1 MFSPVKAITAGA
13 LVFALGG
20 VLLIAQP
27 FDRQGGSVPGAETTD
42 PATAVEFTGT
52 TGFGPKRG
60 SYWVNTIVEPF
71 TDPRLA
77 GEFRTWA
84 NNKIY
89 PGGPT
94 LFMGAFS
101 MHDDDGGWI
110 QRPGLSIGHPDG
122 TSATRVIVMDGQ
134 GAYDGLT
141 VVAEV
146 SLANERYDWHGH
158 IVDGE
163 LPPAP
168 TIELPE

>member
-1 MFSPVKAITAGA
+1 VRKTRTALITAIAIGLLA
-13 LVFALGG
+13 GSAVG
-20 VLLIAQP
+20 VAAQ
-27 FDRQGGSVPGAETTD
+27 DE
-42 PATAVEFTGT
+42 ATAVEFTGAI
-52 TGFGPKRG
+52 GFGPSSG
-60 SYWVNTIVEPF
+60 SVSPILEPF

-77 GEFRTWA
+77 GEFRTWQ
-84 NNKIY
+84 NNRAY

-94 LFMGAFS
+94 FFMAGFS

-122 TSATRVIVMDGQ
+122 TSATKVIVMDGQ

-146 SLANERYDWHGH
+146 SVADRRWDWHGY

>member
-1 MFSPVKAITAGA
+1 MRKFSSTLTAILAIGLLAGSA
-13 LVFALGG
+13 VG
-20 VLLIAQP
+20 VAAQDEAAP
-27 FDRQGGSVPGAETTD
+27 I
-42 PATAVEFTGT
+42 EFTGAI
-52 TGFGPKRG
+52 GFGPSRG
-60 SYWVNTIVEPF
+60 SYWDTPIVEPF

-77 GEFRTWA
+77 GEFRTWE
-84 NNKIY
+84 NNRAC
-89 PGGPT
+89 PGGRT
-94 LFMGAFS
+94 CWAGGFS

-110 QRPGLSIGHPDG
+110 QRPGLRINHPDG
-122 TSATRVIVMDGQ
+122 TSATTVIVMDGQ

-146 SLANERYDWHGH
+146 SLANERYDWHGY